1 MVKKAWQH
9 QTHRRASFIFNQ
21 MRLAV
26 EALERAGK
34 MTADE
39 FFALENNGYLAKLD
53 ELYTEDFQLARLL
66 DESDLIL
73 HAEGPAVSQ
82 RLPDLRATTWL
93 YETADRQ
100 LRELSIAPMMLSDK
114 ESRAIRNKID
124 LRMTGMAPGSIRA
137 GFKLMPPQAD
147 LFDDDTETVTQSMR
161 SRMHRLTQ
169 LPEYIREGE
178 IDAMVH
184 ELFTDP
190 VELDTTIQVA
200 HDLAPTGRR
209 GIDAVEMSVPGERP
223 ARLSPHERN
232 VLRQAIQRP
241 DLENK
246 KHGRFVGEI
255 REFDLDKRRFHLRN
269 IEGVGTLR
277 CVLDETPD
285 KGRVKELI
293 GETVRVEGDYE
304 EDRNGRPRLMLVED
318 IKIIGQPQQVEVNL
332 T

>member
-1 MVKKAWQH
+1 MVKKDWQH
-9 QTHRRASFIFNQ
+9 QTHRRAAIIFDQ
-21 MRLAV
+21 MRLAM

-34 MTADE
+34 MTPDE

-53 ELYTEDFQLARLL
+53 ELYAEDFQLARLL

-82 RLPDLRATTWL
+82 PLPDLRATTWL

-100 LRELSIAPMMLSDK
+100 LRELSVAPMMLPDK
-114 ESRAIRNKID
+114 ESRVIRNKID

-137 GFKLMPPQAD
+137 GFKLMPPHDD
-147 LFDDDTETVTQSMR
+147 LFDGQAETVTHSIR
-161 SRMHRLTQ
+161 NRMHKLTL

-178 IDAMVH
+178 IDSMVH
-184 ELFTDP
+184 ELFSDP

-200 HDLAPTGRR
+200 HDLSPTGRR
-209 GIDAVEMSVPGERP
+209 GIDVVEMSVPGERP

-241 DLENK
+241 DLENR

-255 REFDLDKRRFHLRN
+255 REFDLDKSRFHLRN
-269 IEGVGTLR
+269 IAGVGTLR
-277 CVLDETPD
+277 CVLNEAPD
-285 KGRVKELI
+285 KARVKELI
-293 GETVRVEGDYE
+293 GETVRVTGDYE
-304 EDRNGRPRLMLVED
+304 EDRNGRPRLILVER
-318 IKIIGQPQQVEVNL
+318 IKIIGQPRQAEAEL
-332 T
+332 E